1 MPKAIITRYH
11 GCTNTK
17 PSKISASDSDKNRVF
32 VSYDHELDADK
43 NHAIA
48 ARTLC
53 LKMRWPGELV
63 GGSLPSGDMV
73 WVFAESTDR
82 IFVPV

>member
-17 PSKISASDSDKNRVF
+17 PSKISASDGGKNRVF

-48 ARTLC
+48 AQALC
-53 LKMRWPGELV
+53 LKMRWRGELV
-63 GGSLPSGDMV
+63 GGGLPNGDMV